1 MRGHEAGQIT
11 AAGPGGRKRE
21 ALHARH
27 IGVPAGQ
34 VPRLRLSE
42 SGCHGRRRYGQHG
55 KVGGTPRGL
64 LPRLPSQGQQ
74 RARADVRRQARGGR
88 VTVGQPHIRPPLTKG
103 ERHRG
108 PDQPGADHHH
118 AAGAGS
124 PGCVSRSPAG
134 CFEAPPS
141 LVARALL
148 PARPPGRFQA
158 PPSLVARSSLLS
170 PGGTAP
176 RRLAHVLLSPG
187 GAAPLRLAHD
197 VLRPSR
203 VHWAMSS
210 RSAAAPRRYTCC
222 SAERGWP
229 VSTCISRR
237 TTRGIAPGTPISD
250 AHSSGTSWK
259 PILRAASAGNSAVRS
274 GVAVNR
280 TLITSSVTRLFRVMT
295 SETSSVVP
303 SRIAAR
309 SFASIWTAPRIA
321 LTVTSLLLHAA
332 SSCYPVPV
340 FPWVTP
346 VYQV

>member
-34 VPRLRLSE
+34 VPRLRLGE
-42 SGCHGRRRYGQHG
+42 SGCHGRRWYGQHG

-124 PGCVSRSPAG
+124 PGCVSR
-134 CFEAPPS
+134 
-141 LVARALL
+141 
-148 PARPPGRFQA
+148 
-158 PPSLVARSSLLS
+158 
-170 PGGTAP
+170 
-176 RRLAHVLLSPG
+176 
-187 GAAPLRLAHD
+187 
-197 VLRPSR
+197 

-229 VSTCISRR
+229 VSTCMSRR

-332 SSCYPVPV
+332 SSCHPVPV

>member
-1 MRGHEAGQIT
+1 MCGHEAGQVT

-34 VPRLRLSE
+34 VPRLRLGE
-42 SGCHGRRRYGQHG
+42 SGCHGSRRYGQHG

-64 LPRLPSQGQQ
+64 LPRLPSQGKQ
-74 RARADVRRQARGGR
+74 RARADVRRQARAAR
-88 VTVGQPHIRPPLTKG
+88 VTVGQPHIRPPFTRR
-103 ERHRG
+103 ERDRG

-118 AAGAGS
+118 AAGAG
-124 PGCVSRSPAG
+124 
-134 CFEAPPS
+134 PPH
-141 LVARALL
+141 AL
-148 PARPPGRFQA
+148 
-158 PPSLVARSSLLS
+158 
-170 PGGTAP
+170 
-176 RRLAHVLLSPG
+176 
-187 GAAPLRLAHD
+187 
-197 VLRPSR
+197 LRPSG

-229 VSTCISRR
+229 VSTCMSRR

-332 SSCYPVPV
+332 SSCHPVPV

-346 VYQV
+346 VDQVYISRGASSGSLAARPVRAFPRLQTDRGVQVTYFPGAQRAGGAPAQRAERDR